1 MESITVEGS
10 TNLTLAQDRSRGR
23 METVSLQ
30 AKRLQSVPVLAQT
43 SITELVSL
51 FGVKAWLT
59 LFQGPVFISEAA
71 ARVSSM
77 PFDLGGSRVI
87 QICLH

>member
-1 MESITVEGS
+1 ME
-10 TNLTLAQDRSRGR
+10 A
-23 METVSLQ
+23 VSLQ

-43 SITELVSL
+43 PITELVFP
-51 FGVKAWLT
+51 FGVKAWST
-59 LFQGPVFISEAA
+59 LFQRPVFISEAA

-77 PFDLGGSRVI
+77 PFDLGGTRVL